1 MFKFISLSHWK
12 KFQCE
17 NLPLPVSREDLEGAT
32 SSTPSI
38 SNFVRSE
45 IRLTK
50 NISIIKRRIYFYTKF
65 NFKFHCSP
73 LCVCEVRTRIR
84 LEKMWKLF
92 SLFVREFQF
101 DFHEKKNAPHKFPL
115 YAHQNRRS
123 HGIEDR
129 TAGNYE
135 LLIWFEMISRI
146 MSRGNIFRVD
156 LIEKLKKKRSTTRN
170 IRTWLS
176 LAKHRRFL
184 FSRQRK
190 IFRSMIAYVETA
202 PNIVIH

>member
-73 LCVCEVRTRIR
+73 LCVREVRTRIR
-84 LEKMWKLF
+84 LEKMCGNYFRCLYENFNSIFTKKKCATQISTLRTPESAVSWHWRSNCWELRVALIWNDLENYESWKYI
-92 SLFVREFQF
+92 SGGF
-101 DFHEKKNAPHKFPL
+101 DRKIKEKKINNTKYPHL
-115 YAHQNRRS
+115 T
-123 HGIEDR
+123 E
-129 TAGNYE
+129 
-135 LLIWFEMISRI
+135 SRKT
-146 MSRGNIFRVD
+146 SKIF
-156 LIEKLKKKRSTTRN
+156 IFSTT
-170 IRTWLS
+170 
-176 LAKHRRFL
+176 
-184 FSRQRK
+184 
-190 IFRSMIAYVETA
+190 
-202 PNIVIH
+202 